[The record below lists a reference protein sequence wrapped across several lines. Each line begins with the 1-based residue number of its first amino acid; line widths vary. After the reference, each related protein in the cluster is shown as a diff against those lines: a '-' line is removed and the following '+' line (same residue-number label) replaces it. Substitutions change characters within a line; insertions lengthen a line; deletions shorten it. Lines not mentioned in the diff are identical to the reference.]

1 VIAFHL
7 NQVLDFV
14 QKWHRWILATSVA
27 LGVASLSWYLVDIV
41 TGSGTGSASDIYQP
55 IAVVW
60 GFGASAAIFT
70 LSWMWLQRRGQA
82 ELDGRGDRRDGRG
95 WRGWR
100 GWRGRISMVHL
111 GELTGG
117 IFLSHVLFINL
128 IRLALYTPLIG
139 GTDLAWP
146 LKELVFYVGTLSL
159 AIIFVSLILRT
170 PLRWVLGGPVR
181 SEQRRRIDA
190 FAASEER
197 TLNGNAREREAQG
210 SLSRAP
216 VMQAP

>member
-1 VIAFHL
+1 
-7 NQVLDFV
+7 
-14 QKWHRWILATSVA
+14 
-27 LGVASLSWYLVDIV
+27 
-41 TGSGTGSASDIYQP
+41 
-55 IAVVW
+55 
-60 GFGASAAIFT
+60 
-70 LSWMWLQRRGQA
+70 
-82 ELDGRGDRRDGRG
+82 
-95 WRGWR
+95 
-100 GWRGRISMVHL
+100 MVHL
-111 GELTGG
+111 AELTGG

-128 IRLALYTPLIG
+128 IRLALYTPFIG

-190 FAASEER
+190 FSAPEER
-197 TLNGNAREREAQG
+197 ALNGNGRGQDAQG